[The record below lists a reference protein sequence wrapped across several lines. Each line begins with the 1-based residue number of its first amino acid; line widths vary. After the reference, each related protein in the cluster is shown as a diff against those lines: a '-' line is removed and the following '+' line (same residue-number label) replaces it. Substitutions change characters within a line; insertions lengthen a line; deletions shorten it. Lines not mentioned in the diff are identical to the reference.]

1 MRPAHR
7 PGRHFDRL
15 HGHADG
21 FAGVQQRAGDGRLHA
36 KIGCERS
43 QVEGPLAE
51 SRRRE
56 ARAHVSESS
65 TESEIVIASGRL
77 KARKSTSGSG
87 RSTRNGRTTS
97 RLVARARGTSPAS
110 ARDIDARRSVAMS
123 SADWWRSSRFFAK
136 AEQLIVE
143 TLAAERVDFE
153 RFDDA
158 VALLAAEVPTV
169 SRDVGLDP
177 SASSALHEALSSWQL
192 PIAGARDVGAAFSE
206 LLSLHLESIYRPLAL
221 WWTDG
226 STAVE
231 PSCLFSKGLPTPD
244 RFPAFLNG
252 AWAHHQWRVALPR
265 DAVPEGDVGDGLID
279 ERLSFRSA
287 AATDVGRKRANNED
301 GYIERPEVGLWV
313 VADGMGGHRN
323 GEVASRMVCDA
334 LVDFQPDGSFE
345 EAIAGATKRV
355 QDVNEHLYRSAEGA
369 DTLDRSGSTVVVMLA
384 RGSQLALLWAGD
396 SRLYRWREGKL
407 DQLSRD
413 HSLAE
418 LTGSTIV
425 ESNII
430 TRAVGIQADLTLD
443 LYRDS
448 VQPDDRFLL
457 CSDGL
462 TRVVSDGRICELMGA
477 SEIQSTVGGLIN
489 AALEAGGPDNVTVL
503 VAEAI
508 LQPLKSSRAAARC
521 RRGGRFLPAWTGRR
535 PNPRAVPVRDIRPHR
550 TACSS
555 AYETG
560 ECGSVLRK

>member
-1 MRPAHR
+1 MSVGFFGKLPSHGDFIRRRVSDTFVEA
-7 PGRHFDRL
+7 FDAWLQACLLDSQTTMGKRQWL
-15 HGHADG
+15 DLYLTSPSWRFA
-21 FAGVQQRAGDGRLHA
+21 FAAGVCGPGPVFGLLAPSVDSAGRYFPIAVVAELPQHA
-36 KIGCERS
+36 KVLTTAVRS
-43 QVEGPLAE
+43 A
-51 SRRRE
+51 
-56 ARAHVSESS
+56 
-65 TESEIVIASGRL
+65 
-77 KARKSTSGSG
+77 
-87 RSTRNGRTTS
+87 
-97 RLVARARGTSPAS
+97 
-110 ARDIDARRSVAMS
+110 
-123 SADWWRSSRFFAK
+123 RFFAK
-136 AEQLIVE
+136 AEQLVVE

-153 RFDDA
+153 RFDAA
-158 VALLAAEVPTV
+158 VALLAADVPMI
-169 SRDVGLDP
+169 SNEIGLDA

-226 STAVE
+226 SAAVE

-265 DAVPEGDVGDGLID
+265 EAVPEGDAGDPVVD
-279 ERLSFRSA
+279 EQLSFRSA

-301 GYIERPEVGLWV
+301 GYIERPEVGVWV

-334 LVDFQPDGSFE
+334 LMDFQPEGSFE
-345 EAIAGATKRV
+345 EAIAGATRRV
-355 QDVNEHLYRSAEGA
+355 QDVNEHLYRSSEGS

-396 SRLYRWREGKL
+396 SRLYRWREGTL
-407 DQLSRD
+407 NQLSRD

-418 LTGSTIV
+418 LTGSTTV

-443 LYRDS
+443 LHRDL
-448 VQPDDRFLL
+448 VKPDDRFLL

-462 TRVVSDGRICELMGA
+462 TRVVSDGLICELMGA
-477 SEIQSTVGGLIN
+477 AEIQSTVGGLIK
-489 AALEAGGPDNVTVL
+489 AALDAGGPDNVTVL

-508 LQPLKSSRAAARC
+508 R
-521 RRGGRFLPAWTGRR
+521 
-535 PNPRAVPVRDIRPHR
+535 
-550 TACSS
+550 
-555 AYETG
+555 
-560 ECGSVLRK
+560 